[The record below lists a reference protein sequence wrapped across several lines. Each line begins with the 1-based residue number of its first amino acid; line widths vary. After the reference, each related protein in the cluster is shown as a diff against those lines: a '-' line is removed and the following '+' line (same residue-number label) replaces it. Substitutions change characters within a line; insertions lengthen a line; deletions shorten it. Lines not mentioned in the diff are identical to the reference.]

1 MQVINDTNFKS
12 EVLENEQPTLV
23 DFFAEWCGPCKMIA
37 PLVEEMAS
45 EYAAQMKFVKMDTDE
60 SPATAQRYEDKGI
73 PTLLIFKGGQP
84 IARSV
89 GYLDQKRLR
98 EFIENN
104 LG

>member
-60 SPATAQRYEDKGI
+60 SPAA
-73 PTLLIFKGGQP
+73 
-84 IARSV
+84 
-89 GYLDQKRLR
+89 
-98 EFIENN
+98 
-104 LG
+104 